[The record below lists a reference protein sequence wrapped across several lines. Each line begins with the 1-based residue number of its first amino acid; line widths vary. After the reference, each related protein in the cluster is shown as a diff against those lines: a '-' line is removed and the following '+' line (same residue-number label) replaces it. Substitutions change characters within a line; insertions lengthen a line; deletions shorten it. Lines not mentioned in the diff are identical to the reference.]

1 MNNVTCDGRDECAIP
16 SRWLVNNPKGA
27 ALITESFAR
36 AIAGSFNTECGAE
49 VSSWDETSKR
59 LCLLSSSLLRAGFS
73 E

>member
-1 MNNVTCDGRDECAIP
+1 MEETNVRFL
-16 SRWLVNNPKGA
+16 SRWLVNNPTEGA

-36 AIAGSFNTECGAE
+36 AIAGSFNTKCGAE